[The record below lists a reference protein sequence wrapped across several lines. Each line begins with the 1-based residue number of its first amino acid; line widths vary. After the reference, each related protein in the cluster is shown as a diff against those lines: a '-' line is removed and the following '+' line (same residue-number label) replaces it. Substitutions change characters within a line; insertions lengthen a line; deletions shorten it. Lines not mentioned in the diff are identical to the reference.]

1 MNRLGGFDSFNFDL
15 KSEESTKV
23 NRKQYD
29 QQAHTFTGTAWN
41 YTKASR
47 GRTQY
52 DTQLTKKLKVNTN
65 YLTETE
71 SVWMESLFTSPEV
84 YQEVN
89 NELIA
94 VSIDGRSIQKKT
106 SLNDKLMQYT
116 FNLEYS
122 LKNKRQRG

>member
-1 MNRLGGFDSFNFDL
+1 MNRLGGFDAFTFDL

-29 QQAHTFTGTAWN
+29 QQAHTFTGFGWS
-41 YTKASR
+41 YDKASR

-52 DTQLTKKLKVNTN
+52 DTQLTNMLTVNTN

-116 FNLEYS
+116 FTLEYS